1 MLAQLVQRVGAWL
14 EGEQRLIEGGSG
26 RPLARAAMVVLD
38 KCGRIDRVL
47 ATSAPEHA
55 KST

>member
-26 RPLARAAMVVLD
+26 RPLARAAIVLLD
-38 KCGRIDRVL
+38 ECGLIDGDVR
-47 ATSAPEHA
+47 A
-55 KST
+55 